1 MNYVDS
7 IRTDFVQYR
16 HVSWLFCM
24 PNDLISTIVGGI
36 NMTAVSSVNVP
47 LEDDPLSAQIAAVL
61 SKHPVLYYSAQ
72 LENSHIAAH
81 RDKNSFLGD
90 PFTDTFNAYNGAL
103 FDSVRQIIRY
113 EKSLSTWSAVVA
125 DIDSEDVRNTLIMD
139 YVYPV
144 FRFLSDIPNVFKDQ
158 LVRACVKLTTISKG
172 DYSFVHIDTTKDEA
186 PRYNWFKELQ
196 KSCSDTDLGNQLLAI
211 IDEDLFKH
219 PDAKH
224 FRDLHGHSAHDL
236 TPTLVSGV
244 NQGYSVGDAVSVQA
258 YTPPVDLP
266 NELAIIDRH
275 RLRIQN
281 AYALFGNYATELQRN
296 YKSL

>member
-1 MNYVDS
+1 
-7 IRTDFVQYR
+7 
-16 HVSWLFCM
+16 
-24 PNDLISTIVGGI
+24 
-36 NMTAVSSVNVP
+36 MTADLSVNIP
-47 LEDDPLSAQIAAVL
+47 LKADPLSAQIAAAL

-90 PFTDTFNAYNGAL
+90 PFTGTYNAYNGAL

-113 EKSLSTWSAVVA
+113 EKSLSAWNTVVA
-125 DIDSEDVRNTLIMD
+125 DIDSEDVSNTLIMD

-158 LVRACVKLTTISKG
+158 LVRACVKLATISKG
-172 DYSFVHIDTTKDEA
+172 DYSFVHIDTAKDEA
-186 PRYNWFKELQ
+186 PRCDWYKELQ
-196 KSCSDTDLGNQLLAI
+196 KNCSDTALENQLIAI
-211 IDEDLFKH
+211 INEDLFKH
-219 PDAKH
+219 PDAKY
-224 FRDLHGHSAHDL
+224 FRDLHGNSAHDL

-244 NQGYSVGDAVSVQA
+244 SQSYSMGDAVSIQA
-258 YTPPVDLP
+258 YTAPVDLP

-281 AYALFGNYATELQRN
+281 AYVLFGNYATELQRSYN
-296 YKSL
+296 SL

>member
-1 MNYVDS
+1 MTVL
-7 IRTDFVQYR
+7 
-16 HVSWLFCM
+16 HA
-24 PNDLISTIVGGI
+24 NDLIATIVGGLK
-36 NMTAVSSVNVP
+36 MTADLSVDVP
-47 LEDDPLSAQIAAVL
+47 LEADPLSAQIAEAL

-81 RDKNSFLGD
+81 RDKISFLGD
-90 PFTDTFNAYNGAL
+90 PFTGTFNAYNGAL

-113 EKSLSTWSAVVA
+113 EKSLSTWSTVVA

-158 LVRACVKLTTISKG
+158 LVRACVKLATISKG
-172 DYSFVHIDTTKDEA
+172 DYSFVHINTAKEVA
-186 PRYNWFKELQ
+186 PRCDWFKGLQ
-196 KSCSDTDLGNQLLAI
+196 KNCSDTALGNQLIAI
-211 IDEDLFKH
+211 INEDLYKH

-224 FRDLHGHSAHDL
+224 FRDLHGNSAHDL

-244 NQGYSVGDAVSVQA
+244 SQSYSIGAAVSIQA
-258 YTPPVDLP
+258 HDVPVDLQ
-266 NELAIIDRH
+266 NELTIIDRH

-281 AYALFGNYATELQRN
+281 AYAVFGNYATELQRN
-296 YKSL
+296 YESL

>member
-1 MNYVDS
+1 
-7 IRTDFVQYR
+7 
-16 HVSWLFCM
+16 
-24 PNDLISTIVGGI
+24 
-36 NMTAVSSVNVP
+36 MTADSSVNVP
-47 LEDDPLSAQIAAVL
+47 VESEFLSAQIATAL
-61 SKHPVLYYSAQ
+61 SRHPALYYSTK
-72 LENSHIAAH
+72 LENSHIPAH
-81 RDKNSFLGD
+81 RDMNSFFGD
-90 PFTDTFNAYNGAL
+90 PFTDTINAYNVAL
-103 FDSVRQIIRY
+103 FDSVRQMIRY
-113 EKSLSTWSAVVA
+113 EKSLSVWSTIVT
-125 DIDSEDVRNTLIMD
+125 DIDSEVVRNTLIMD

-196 KSCSDTDLGNQLLAI
+196 KSCSDSDLGNQLLAI

-224 FRDLHGHSAHDL
+224 FRDLHGYSAHDL

-244 NQGYSVGDAVSVQA
+244 NQNYSAGDAISIQA
-258 YTPPVDLP
+258 HTAPVDLP

-281 AYALFGNYATELQRN
+281 AYVVFGDYATELQRDYN
-296 YKSL
+296 K